1 MQLISFIKYKNSKK
15 KEYKVLLKGIKL
27 TFINGETY
35 HIHEG
40 KAQCHKH
47 TNSS

>member
-35 HIHEG
+35 IHEG

-47 TNSS
+47 ANSS